1 MKFMRFRAC
10 RPVVGFEPAPLSA
23 FHHTRGVQ
31 QQREKSL
38 EQAGKI
44 AFFHYMDFVK
54 THFVYLCLHNYL
66 FSCYT
71 VLISPDTNTIKG
83 AAANGKTIFK

>member
-1 MKFMRFRAC
+1 MRFRAC
-10 RPVVGFEPAPLSA
+10 RSVVGFEPDPLSA
-23 FHHTRGVQ
+23 FHHVQGVQ

-54 THFVYLCLHNYL
+54 THFVCLCLQDLLSMFIPLSFTRIRNKFH
-66 FSCYT
+66 
-71 VLISPDTNTIKG
+71 VRQNT
-83 AAANGKTIFK
+83 